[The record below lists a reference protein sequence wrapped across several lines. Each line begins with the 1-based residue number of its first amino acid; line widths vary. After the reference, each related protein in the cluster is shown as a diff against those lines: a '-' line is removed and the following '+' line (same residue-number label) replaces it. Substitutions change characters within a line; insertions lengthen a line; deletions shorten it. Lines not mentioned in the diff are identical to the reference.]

1 MGEANRR
8 RDFRI
13 GATVDPTKAQAIIQR
28 VSEQILSDFI
38 LPNNFRGSCYYTS
51 LALKYGLR
59 EYYNVDVESILGFVR
74 YDGIAWASHMWVE
87 YAQQK
92 TDLAIG
98 FPLPP
103 VLPGPVLIN
112 GTAVQPGEVNILYS
126 RDIPTDGMPVA
137 LQQNDGQQSRRQ
149 AEHAKMK
156 HLSLAGQHQLL
167 GYLQAAPNGMW
178 SILSAIL
185 QAN

>member
-8 RDFRI
+8 RAFRI
-13 GATVDPTKAQAIIQR
+13 GAAVNPMNAQATIQR
-28 VSEQILSDFI
+28 VSEKILSDFI
-38 LPNNFRGSCYYTS
+38 IPNNFRGSCYYTA

-98 FPLPP
+98 FPLSP

-112 GTAVQPGEVNILYS
+112 GTVVQPGKVNILYS
-126 RDIPTDGMPVA
+126 RDIPTDGELVT

-149 AEHAKMK
+149 AEHSKME
-156 HLSLAGQHQLL
+156 HLSSAGQHQLL
-167 GYLQAAPNGMW
+167 GYLQGAPNGMW
-178 SILSAIL
+178 SNLSAIL
-185 QAN
+185 QAD